1 MEQQTNND
9 YISRFNRIVDDSTQ
23 QAAALVNKYSK
34 PKYVAA
40 LIEIVIS
47 AVAIVGIQ
55 IIAMGFDFSKMANP
69 TFWIRTVALT
79 VCIFLLYRAV
89 VNARFEKTASRQSV
103 IDVKKKYKDKC
114 DKKELDLKDYL
125 EEFNLK
131 TKTTTYVTG
140 INRRI
145 NKLER
150 KRIKTFNL
158 KKKTRLKAKIDILKE
173 EITPKRVEEVID
185 FVKVKY
191 YIVCYDDFENI
202 ERIGGND
209 KIETR
214 GDKAYYKQFN
224 FRSFNKIWAYFLA
237 TIILS
242 ISIWSFGE
250 ATTIQIIA
258 NVLSSLVMII
268 TRVLSALVESD
279 RIYDSTITASYV
291 CKTEI
296 LEQYFIWKEQ
306 RAKEKTLKL
315 EEKKIEEQKKVDEV
329 KPILLGYGTQ
339 PTLNREVA

>member
-40 LIEIVIS
+40 LIEIIIS

-89 VNARFEKTASRQSV
+89 VNARFEKTENRDNV
-103 IDVKKKYKDKC
+103 IAVKKEYNDLNKDKQL
-114 DKKELDLKDYL
+114 DMKEYL

-131 TKTTTYVTG
+131 TKTTTYVTS

-150 KRIKTFNL
+150 NRIKTFNL
-158 KKKTRLKAKIDILKE
+158 KKKTRLKAKIDTLKE

-185 FVKVKY
+185 IVRVKY

-202 ERIGGND
+202 ERVGGNS

-214 GDKAYYKQFN
+214 GNRAWVKQFN
-224 FRSFNKIWAYFLA
+224 FKSFNKIWAYFLA

-291 CKTEI
+291 CKIDI
-296 LEQYFIWKEQ
+296 LKQYYAWKEQ
-306 RAKEKTLKL
+306 RAKEKALKL
-315 EEKKIEEQKKVDEV
+315 EEKKIEEKKADEI